1 MYVDDKGRE
10 YTILEK
16 DGIVPFRVAYRKNPE
31 SEWRYIPTIP
41 WEETLEDAIDGLEE
55 DQVHGLAVIGHDE
68 FLF

>member
-55 DQVHGLAVIGHDE
+55 FAERFHLKQKGG
-68 FLF
+68 